1 MHVAEKLTVVLPVD
15 RFRIAVISRHF
26 GEEIQSDDVANKLG
40 IPLLVSQRH
49 TTLIV
54 DYLMELERAAW
65 SSLYHRLA
73 DSGLRVSE
81 KERA

>member
-1 MHVAEKLTVVLPVD
+1 M
-15 RFRIAVISRHF
+15 
-26 GEEIQSDDVANKLG
+26 ANKLG